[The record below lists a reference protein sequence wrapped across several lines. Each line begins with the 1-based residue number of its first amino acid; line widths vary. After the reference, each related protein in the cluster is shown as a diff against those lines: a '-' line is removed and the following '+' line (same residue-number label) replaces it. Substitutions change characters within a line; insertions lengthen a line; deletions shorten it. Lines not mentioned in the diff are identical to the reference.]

1 MSEKCFDSSDF
12 LALAHTETPM
22 NSEII
27 QHQDR
32 AMFRDIVGDTPE
44 ARIIDFLLLHPN
56 TSHTLA
62 KVVEGTD
69 LNFRTAKMRME
80 NLETLEIVKIDYEDK
95 KSKFYMIDM
104 DHLLGEFEKIGGF
117 WRK

>member
-1 MSEKCFDSSDF
+1 
-12 LALAHTETPM
+12 M

-27 QHQDR
+27 QLSER

-62 KVVEGTD
+62 KIVDGTD
-69 LNFRTAKMRME
+69 LNFRTAKKRVKVLE
-80 NLETLEIVKIDYEDK
+80 NLGIVKVDYEDK

-104 DHLLGEFEKIGGF
+104 DHLLSEFEKIGGF

>member
-1 MSEKCFDSSDF
+1 MNPEII
-12 LALAHTETPM
+12 L
-22 NSEII
+22 NSE
-27 QHQDR
+27 R

-69 LNFRTAKMRME
+69 LNFRTAKRRME
-80 NLETLEIVKIDYEDK
+80 NLEALGIVKIDYEDK

-104 DHLLGEFEKIGGF
+104 DHLLGEFEKIGDF
-117 WRK
+117 WKKY